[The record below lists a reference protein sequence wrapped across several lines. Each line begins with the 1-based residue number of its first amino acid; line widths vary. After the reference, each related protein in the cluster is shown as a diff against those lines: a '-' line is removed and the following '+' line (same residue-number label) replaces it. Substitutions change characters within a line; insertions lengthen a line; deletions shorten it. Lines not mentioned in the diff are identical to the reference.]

1 MAYTLKLD
9 YFTNDLVINS
19 SGHFERISGGEEVC
33 QRVRVALQHQFSE
46 YFLNRL
52 GGIPYYTK
60 TQDQIKILGS
70 KNSDQL
76 ICNLLRKKLLDVP
89 GVLQVKN
96 PSITRMG
103 RNYYFSC
110 SILVETNG
118 QQNSSFEY
126 EITNIQI
133 GA

>member
-9 YFTNDLVINS
+9 YYTNDLIIKA
-19 SGHFERISGGEEVC
+19 GHFQRISGGQEVC
-33 QRVRVALQHQFSE
+33 QRVRIALQHQFSE

-52 GGIPYYTK
+52 GGIPYYSK
-60 TQDQIKILGS
+60 NEEQIKILGS
-70 KNSDQL
+70 KNSEQI
-76 ICNLLRKKLLDVP
+76 ICNLLRKKILDVP

-103 RNYYFSC
+103 RKYYFSC
-110 SILVETNG
+110 SIIVGN
-118 QQNSSFEY
+118 NSQTDTDTEY